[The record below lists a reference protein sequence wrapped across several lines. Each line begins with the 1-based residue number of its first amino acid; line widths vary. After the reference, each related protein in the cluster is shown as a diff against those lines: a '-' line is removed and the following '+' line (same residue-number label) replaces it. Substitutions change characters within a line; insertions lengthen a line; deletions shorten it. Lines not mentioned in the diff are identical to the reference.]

1 MHNQATRI
9 RRFKVRKTLW
19 QRIAKEALYLI
30 AGIFSAGFGLKG
42 FLLPG
47 HFLDGGVTGISL
59 LLRFVTGYPLS
70 LLLVIINIPFV
81 LMGYRQ
87 ISRTFA
93 IKSILGIIGLAICIE
108 LVHFPVVTSDKLL
121 IAVFGG
127 FFIGAG
133 TGLAMRGGG
142 VLDGTEIL
150 SVFVSRH
157 TVFTVGDII
166 AVLNVCIFSVAA
178 FVINVETALYAMLTY
193 LSASKTVDYLVNG
206 IEEYVGVMIISD
218 HSEIIRRVLIHKL
231 GKGITIYKGRK
242 GMTRSGQSTQELD
255 IIYTVVTRLEVQRLN
270 NEILQIDDKAF
281 IVQTP
286 VIDTK
291 GGMIRRRPLH

>member
-9 RRFKVRKTLW
+9 RRFKIRKALW
-19 QRIAKEALYLI
+19 QRIAKEVLYLI

-133 TGLAMRGGG
+133 SGLAMRGGG

>member
-1 MHNQATRI
+1 MNKRSGRFHRFRLKKAFLKQAG
-9 RRFKVRKTLW
+9 
-19 QRIAKEALYLI
+19 KEVIYLV
-30 AGIFSAGFGLKG
+30 AGIFSATFGLEG

-47 HFLDGGVTGISL
+47 RFLDGGATGISL
-59 LLRFVTGYPLS
+59 LLRFISGYPLS
-70 LLLVIINIPFV
+70 ILLILVNVPFI

-87 ISRTFA
+87 FSRNFA
-93 IKSILGIIGLAICIE
+93 FKSILGIVGLAICLE
-108 LVHFPVVTSDKLL
+108 TVHFPIVTHDKLL

-150 SVFVSRH
+150 AVFLSRKS
-157 TVFTVGDII
+157 VFTVGDII
-166 AVLNVCIFSVAA
+166 GALNICIFSVSA
-178 FVINVETALYAMLTY
+178 FLINVETALYAMLTY
-193 LSASKTVDYLVNG
+193 ISASKTVEYLVYG

-218 HSEIIRRVLIHKL
+218 QSELIRRLLIHKL

-242 GMTRSGQSTQELD
+242 GLTRAGQSTQDLD
-255 IIYTVVTRLEVQRLN
+255 IIYTVVTRLEVQRLHQ
-270 NEILQIDDKAF
+270 EIIQIDDKAF

-286 VIDTK
+286 VIDTR

>member
-1 MHNQATRI
+1 MHSQATRI
-9 RRFKVRKTLW
+9 RRFKVRKALW
-19 QRIAKEALYLI
+19 QRIAKEVLYLI

>member
-1 MHNQATRI
+1 MHAYVTRLRRI
-9 RRFKVRKTLW
+9 RSRKAIWRQT
-19 QRIAKEALYLI
+19 AKEVLYLL
-30 AGIFSAGFGLKG
+30 AGIFSAGLGLKG

-59 LLRFVTGYPLS
+59 LLRFLTGYPLS
-70 LLLVIINIPFV
+70 ILLVIINLPFV

-87 ISRTFA
+87 FSKSFA

-108 LVHFPVVTSDKLL
+108 LVHFPVVTTDKLL

-150 SVFVSRH
+150 SVFISRH
-157 TVFTVGDII
+157 SVFTVGDII
-166 AVLNVCIFSVAA
+166 AILNVCIFSVAA

-206 IEEYVGVMIISD
+206 IEEYIGLMIISD
-218 HSEIIRRVLIHKL
+218 QSEIIRRLLIHKL

-242 GMTRSGQSTQELD
+242 GLTRSGQSTQELD

-281 IVQTP
+281 IIQTP

>member
-1 MHNQATRI
+1 MHSQATRI
-9 RRFKVRKTLW
+9 RRFKVRKALW
-19 QRIAKEALYLI
+19 QRIAKEVLYLI

-133 TGLAMRGGG
+133 SGLAMRGGG

>member
-1 MHNQATRI
+1 MPPRSLRI
-9 RRFKVRKTLW
+9 RRLRSRSTVWKQASKDIVY
-19 QRIAKEALYLI
+19 IV

-47 HFLDGGVTGISL
+47 RFLDGGATGISL
-59 LLRFVTGYPLS
+59 LLRFITGYPLS
-70 LLLVIINIPFV
+70 VLLVLVNVPFI

-87 ISRTFA
+87 FSRNFA
-93 IKSILGIIGLAICIE
+93 LKSILGIIGLAICLE
-108 LVHFPVVTSDKLL
+108 TVHFPVITQDRLL

-150 SVFVSRH
+150 SVFLSRH
-157 TVFTVGDII
+157 SAFTVGDII
-166 AVLNVCIFSVAA
+166 AALNVCIFSVAA

-193 LSASKTVDYLVNG
+193 LSASKTVEYLVYG
-206 IEEYVGVMIISD
+206 IEEYVGLMIISD
-218 HSEIIRRVLIHKL
+218 ESELIRRILIHKL

-242 GMTRSGQSTQELD
+242 GMTRSGHSTQEID
-255 IIYTVVTRLEVQRLN
+255 IIYTVVTRLEVQRLHQ
-270 NEILQIDDKAF
+270 EILQIDEKAF

-286 VIDTK
+286 VIDTR